1 MRKNIGVIQQLK
13 NNSLAILSLVIAIIA
28 LTYNTWRA
36 STSEINR
43 NYRNAAFEL
52 ILQLGELQSI
62 TNDLHFN
69 TPKIQSGEWQQ
80 HYNKSLIEGWGNIA
94 LIEDLAA
101 LLPPEFTQQA
111 ASLKSTW
118 GKHHTALGDRS
129 ALSEEEISSQIKTLR
144 ELTRDFIKGLD

>member
-1 MRKNIGVIQQLK
+1 MRVNKSFTQQLK
-13 NNSLAILSLVIAIIA
+13 NNSLAILSLIIAIIA

-69 TPKIQSGEWQQ
+69 APETQSEEWQR
-80 HYNKSLIEGWGNIA
+80 HYDKSLIEGWGHIA
-94 LIEDLAA
+94 LIEDLSA
-101 LLPPEFTQQA
+101 LLTSEFSQQA
-111 ASLKSTW
+111 TNLKSTW
-118 GKHHTALGDRS
+118 SLQHTNLGNRS
-129 ALSEEEISSQIKTLR
+129 SPSEKEISAQIKTLR
-144 ELTRDFIKGLD
+144 EKTRSFIEELD